1 MRTQHTRDRS
11 AFTLI
16 ELLVV
21 IAIIA
26 ILAGMLL
33 PALAKA
39 KQKGHAIKC
48 VSNLKQIGLSHFMY
62 QTDEGKPIQYAPW
75 PHLWMSNLLVKYST
89 IDQVRLCPTA
99 PGRSAN
105 ALRTAGT
112 EGGTT
117 IKAWLCA
124 DGPRKYEGSY
134 AINGWF
140 YTKDMYNM
148 DTEAGRRKHF
158 LSESQVNN
166 PSLTPH
172 FADSVWVDTWP
183 EVTDRPARNLFNGDN
198 FAGAMLRVAIPRH
211 SYAAASASRNFDPK
225 NRLPGAINVNFFD
238 NHVET
243 VKLEQLWNLQWHREW
258 VNPPKRPG
266 LP

>member
-1 MRTQHTRDRS
+1 MRTHSSRS

-39 KQKGHAIKC
+39 KQKGHQIKC
-48 VSNLKQIGLSHFMY
+48 VNNLKQIGLANWMY
-62 QTDEGKPIQYAPW
+62 FSDHGKPISYSPW
-75 PHLWMSNLLVKYST
+75 PALWMSDLRAKYSA
-89 IDQVRLCPTA
+89 IEQVRLCPTA
-99 PGRSAN
+99 PARSAPE
-105 ALRTAGT
+105 L
-112 EGGTT
+112 
-117 IKAWLCA
+117 
-124 DGPRKYEGSY
+124 RKYPDQGGSTIYAWFVGTNKGSY

-140 YTKDMYNM
+140 YSDDIYNN
-148 DTEAGRRKHF
+148 DALGQRKHF
-158 LSESQVNN
+158 KSETQVTHPSQ
-166 PSLTPH
+166 TPF

-183 EVTDRPARNLFNGDN
+183 EPTDRPARNLFNGDG

-211 SYAAASASRNFDPK
+211 SYNAAAAPRNFNPRD
-225 NRLPGAINVNFFD
+225 RLPGAVNVGFSD

-243 VKLEQLWNLQWHREW
+243 VKLDNLWNLQWHREW

>member
-1 MRTQHTRDRS
+1 MRSLKNPRGS

-26 ILAGMLL
+26 ILASLLL

-39 KQKGHAIKC
+39 KQKSHAIKC
-48 VSNLKQIGLSHFMY
+48 MSNLKQIGLSHFMY
-62 QTDEGKPIQYAPW
+62 FTDEGKPIQYAPW
-75 PHLWMSNLLVKYST
+75 PHLWMSNLLARYNT
-89 IDQVRLCPTA
+89 IHAVRLCPTA
-99 PGRSAN
+99 PGRPTN
-105 ALRTAGT
+105 ILRTAGT

-117 IKAWLCA
+117 IKAWLAA

-140 YTKDMYNM
+140 YTADQYNM
-148 DTEAGRRKHF
+148 DTLGRAKHF
-158 LSESQVNN
+158 LGESDVIN

-172 FADSVWVDTWP
+172 FADSIWVDAWP
-183 EVTDRPARNLFNGDN
+183 EPNSPPARNLFTGDN
-198 FAGAMLRVAIPRH
+198 FAGAMVRFTIPRH
-211 SYAAASASRNFDPK
+211 SFTAANAPRNFVAS
-225 NRLPGAINVNFFD
+225 NRLPGAINVNFAD
-238 NHVET
+238 NHVEL
-243 VKLEQLWNLQWHREW
+243 VKLENLWNLTWHKLW
-258 VNPPKRPG
+258 VAPAKRPG